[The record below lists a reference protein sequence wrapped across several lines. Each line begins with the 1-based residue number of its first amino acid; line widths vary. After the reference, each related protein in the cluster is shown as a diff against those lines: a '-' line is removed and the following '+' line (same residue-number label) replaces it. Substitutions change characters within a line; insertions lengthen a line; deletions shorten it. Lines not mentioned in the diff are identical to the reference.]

1 MTCEAEKGRQTRQ
14 ASVHNTD
21 RMEKTNLHDI
31 CRTSL
36 VPTCHVTTVRA
47 TCELVSHMP
56 HVGYDTGTHLP
67 YMAPVLSSG
76 HRELFSLPKGLPKGQ
91 VSNDKQHEASA
102 CHCEKQKLLL
112 SVLKPQEGDAKSE
125 IRYKTTAHKG
135 LSKSPYTNKPVCPAE
150 NILDM
155 VPVMPL
161 GVHARVT
168 ESYPHF
174 SQ

>member
-1 MTCEAEKGRQTRQ
+1 MTCGAEKGRQTRQ
-14 ASVHNTD
+14 ASAHDTD
-21 RMEKTNLHDI
+21 RMEKPNLHGI

-36 VPTCHVTTVRA
+36 VSTCHVTTVRA

-67 YMAPVLSSG
+67 YMAPVLSG

-112 SVLKPQEGDAKSE
+112 SVLKSWEGDAKSE
-125 IRYKTTAHKG
+125 IRYKAAAYKG
-135 LSKSPYTNKPVCPAE
+135 LSKSPYTNKAVCPAE

-155 VPVMPL
+155 VPEMPL
-161 GVHARVT
+161 GAHARVT
-168 ESYPHF
+168 ESCTHF
-174 SQ
+174 PQ